1 MAGLAVAGTSPEG
14 LYCGIIAA
22 VVVDAGNCVGEDLEP
37 LVAATSAPTPSVAVS
52 GGDEEVGEQDSVGA
66 RIAAVVGVDV
76 AASSLVKVVALEV
89 EIPGVTSADV
99 DG

>member
-37 LVAATSAPTPSVAVS
+37 LVAATPAPTSVAVS
-52 GGDEEVGEQDSVGA
+52 GGDKEVGEQDSVGA
-66 RIAAVVGVDV
+66 RIAAVIGVNV
-76 AASSLVKVVALEV
+76 ATSSLVKVVALEV